1 MGIDDCDLK
10 GAFSDYVWQIGQ
22 VEGKLALLTAIL
34 VKRYDK
40 NEILMFNW
48 YFMGIGLGT
57 NFGRFD
63 VFGGL
68 SRGIGPR

>member
-1 MGIDDCDLK
+1 
-10 GAFSDYVWQIGQ
+10 
-22 VEGKLALLTAIL
+22 
-34 VKRYDK
+34 
-40 NEILMFNW
+40 MFNW

-57 NFGRFD
+57 NFGSLD